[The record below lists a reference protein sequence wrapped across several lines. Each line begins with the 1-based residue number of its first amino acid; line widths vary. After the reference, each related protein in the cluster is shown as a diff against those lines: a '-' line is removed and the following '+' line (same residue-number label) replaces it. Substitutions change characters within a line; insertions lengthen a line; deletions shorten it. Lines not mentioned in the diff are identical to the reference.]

1 MLRRHAKLLFDLG
14 LVVGDIAHRVD
25 HRDMA
30 LIAHQLR
37 QILITSSDN
46 HFFLRQSARQR
57 IRAQDVIG
65 FYALHLD

>member
-1 MLRRHAKLLFDLG
+1 
-14 LVVGDIAHRVD
+14 
-25 HRDMA
+25 MA

-65 FYALHLD
+65 FHALHLD